1 MYEMCLCLQ
10 AISYKTPIERKKKQ
24 PFYFRVPF
32 FFSVMSVFL
41 FFMLLHFPRSS
52 AMDKSLPYKISQLI
66 AVSQVLHGGGKEA
79 EIFWG
84 KVFIGHFQK
93 VSSPE

>member
-1 MYEMCLCLQ
+1 VSLSSSDILQ
-10 AISYKTPIERKKKQ
+10 NTNRKEEETAILFSGAL
-24 PFYFRVPF
+24 

>member
-1 MYEMCLCLQ
+1 
-10 AISYKTPIERKKKQ
+10 
-24 PFYFRVPF
+24 
-32 FFSVMSVFL
+32 
-41 FFMLLHFPRSS
+41 
-52 AMDKSLPYKISQLI
+52 MDKSLSYKISQLI
-66 AVSQVLHGGGKEA
+66 AASQVLLGGGKEA